1 MTCERNGS
9 AAGKGLA
16 LLLAILVMLMS
27 VSCSRPAP
35 EADSLPEGEP
45 DLRITSFD
53 VGYDSEGEAI
63 LLQSEGCSLLMDTG
77 SIMTGTV
84 IEKLKQAKVTEF
96 EIYLSHWHDDH
107 YGQILNILYDDDFHV
122 SRVYLPEPDAI
133 EHLYNVEKYGHMPWW
148 KDFQRHWN
156 AYKEILRALEE
167 KKIETVY
174 LGQGSAFKVGSARG
188 EVLYLDKEPYLDNS
202 VSNTR
207 SYINNSSLA
216 TMITSAGGIR
226 YLTCGDIE
234 KETEGKILQDGIDV
248 SCNIFKMSHH
258 GAKTSNTEEFLK
270 AVSPEYAFYTIKE
283 KKFNRKPF
291 FLGDSVNR
299 MIRYSTVFSGSR
311 NGDIVFEIYGKMIV
325 ADAEKRTREET
336 VVYKRADGREV
347 SRTVVSNMEAP
358 AYLDSCALPEGAE
371 YISGGEDMTVRTGH

>member
-122 SRVYLPEPDAI
+122 CR
-133 EHLYNVEKYGHMPWW
+133 
-148 KDFQRHWN
+148 
-156 AYKEILRALEE
+156 
-167 KKIETVY
+167 
-174 LGQGSAFKVGSARG
+174 
-188 EVLYLDKEPYLDNS
+188 
-202 VSNTR
+202 
-207 SYINNSSLA
+207 
-216 TMITSAGGIR
+216 
-226 YLTCGDIE
+226 
-234 KETEGKILQDGIDV
+234 
-248 SCNIFKMSHH
+248 
-258 GAKTSNTEEFLK
+258 
-270 AVSPEYAFYTIKE
+270 
-283 KKFNRKPF
+283 
-291 FLGDSVNR
+291 
-299 MIRYSTVFSGSR
+299 
-311 NGDIVFEIYGKMIV
+311 
-325 ADAEKRTREET
+325 
-336 VVYKRADGREV
+336 
-347 SRTVVSNMEAP
+347 
-358 AYLDSCALPEGAE
+358 
-371 YISGGEDMTVRTGH
+371 